1 MVTPIIYQQ
10 VTSSSVG
17 GVQGG
22 VATLATS
29 WQGLVGLV
37 WSVVFF
43 KSLLSW
49 WLFTLWLIFNL
60 FMFPFLRTGLKTEA
74 QQLLWL

>member
-37 WSVVFF
+37 WSVVFLSRF
-43 KSLLSW
+43 CHGGVSLSPH
-49 WLFTLWLIFNL
+49 FDSVST
-60 FMFPFLRTGLKTEA
+60 FLCFYFFA
-74 QQLLWL
+74 QV